1 MSKLPII
8 RIDIVS
14 DVMCPWCIIGYKKLE
29 QAMLN
34 MKNNVEFQI
43 YWQPFELNPEMPL
56 AGEHLAT
63 HLQDK
68 YGSSKEQSIKSRQQI
83 VDIGKSVGFEFSFNE
98 NSRIYNSFLSHQLLH
113 WAKLYDKQ
121 TELKLALFDLYFTQQ
136 KNPSELT
143 LLLDVAEKVG
153 LNREAAKEVLE
164 TQRYAQA
171 VRDDQHFWHKND
183 VQAVPAFIFNKQYLL
198 SGAQES
204 QTLQDVIET
213 IIKEQ
218 REKLL

>member
-1 MSKLPII
+1 MSKLPTI

-14 DVMCPWCIIGYKKLE
+14 DVVCPWCIIGYKKLE
-29 QAMLN
+29 QAMLK
-34 MKNNVEFQI
+34 MKDRVEFQI

-56 AGEHLAT
+56 EGQHLAT

-68 YGSSKEQSIKSRQQI
+68 YGSSKAQSIKSRQQI
-83 VDIGKSVGFEFSFNE
+83 IEIGKSVGFDFRFNE
-98 NSRIYNSFLSHQLLH
+98 NSRIFNSFLAHQLLH
-113 WAKLYDKQ
+113 WAKLCGKQ

-136 KNPSELT
+136 QNPSELA
-143 LLLDVAEKVG
+143 LLLDLAEKVG
-153 LNREAAKEVLE
+153 LDRVAAKEVLE

-198 SGAQES
+198 SGAQEA

-218 REKLL
+218 AQ

>member
-1 MSKLPII
+1 MPKLSTI

-29 QAMLN
+29 QAMLK
-34 MKNNVEFQI
+34 MKDNVEFQI

-56 AGEHLAT
+56 AGQNLGI

-68 YGSSKEQSIKSRQQI
+68 YGSTKEQSIKSRQQI
-83 VDIGKSVGFEFSFNE
+83 VEIGESVGFEFFFNE
-98 NSRIYNSFLSHQLLH
+98 HSRIFNSFLAHQLLH
-113 WAKLYDKQ
+113 WAKSYDKQ

-136 KNPSELT
+136 KNPSELL
-143 LLLDVAEKVG
+143 LLLDLAEKVG
-153 LNREAAKEVLE
+153 LDRAAAKEILE

-171 VRDDQHFWHKND
+171 VRDDQCFWYKND

-198 SGAQES
+198 SGAQEA

-213 IIKEQ
+213 IIKEKTQ
-218 REKLL
+218 

>member
-1 MSKLPII
+1 MPKLPTI

-29 QAMLN
+29 QAMQK
-34 MKNNVEFQI
+34 MKDSVEFQI
-43 YWQPFELNPEMPL
+43 YWQPFELNPDMPIE
-56 AGEHLAT
+56 GELLRT

-68 YGSSKEQSIKSRQQI
+68 YGSTKEQSSKSRQQI
-83 VDIGKSVGFEFSFNE
+83 IEIGKSLGFEFRFDE
-98 NSRIYNSFLSHQLLH
+98 NSRIFNSYLAHQLLH
-113 WAKLYDKQ
+113 WAKTYNKQ

-136 KNPSELT
+136 KNPSELV
-143 LLLDVAEKVG
+143 LLLDLVEKVG
-153 LNREAAKEVLE
+153 LERRVAQEVLE

-171 VRDDQHFWHKND
+171 VRDNQHFWHKND
-183 VQAVPAFIFNKQYLL
+183 VQEVPAFIFNKQYLL

-204 QTLQDVIET
+204 QILQDVIET

-218 REKLL
+218 TQ